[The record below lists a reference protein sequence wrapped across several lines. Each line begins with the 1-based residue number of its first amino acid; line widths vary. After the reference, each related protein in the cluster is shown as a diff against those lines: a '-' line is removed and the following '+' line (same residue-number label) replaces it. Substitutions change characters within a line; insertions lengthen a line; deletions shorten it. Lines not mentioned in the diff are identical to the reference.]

1 SARAADPRAPR
12 CSVSGAC
19 GFRAAQHRAAS
30 SMQEGR
36 RAGRRRA
43 VRSRLVRGPR
53 VRRRLRAVHRVA
65 DAAGSG
71 RQPSTSP
78 DTGQYVTCS
87 YRDGTTHI
95 VLEPLDFMAR
105 LAALVPPPRAPPTR
119 SHGVLAP
126 GSALRAAVTPSGRG
140 QGSSKQSKAQDEEGG
155 VQKKALGM
163 TWAQRLKRV
172 FAIEIET
179 CQRCGGKLEVIASI
193 EDAELIGRILEHRAQ
208 HGDDDL
214 RGTPF
219 APRAPPQPLLF

>member
-1 SARAADPRAPR
+1 MSRPAIAAERLSLTPQGD
-12 CSVSGAC
+12 VH
-19 GFRAAQHRAAS
+19 FR
-30 SMQEGR
+30 
-36 RAGRRRA
+36 
-43 VRSRLVRGPR
+43 LKTP
-53 VRRRLRAVHRVA
+53 
-65 DAAGSG
+65 
-71 RQPSTSP
+71 
-78 DTGQYVTCS
+78 

-105 LAALVPPPRAPPTR
+105 LAALVPPPRVHQTR
-119 SHGVLAP
+119 YHGVLAP

-155 VQKKALGM
+155 AQKKALGM

-193 EDAELIGRILEHRAQ
+193 ENAELIGRILEHRAQ

-219 APRAPPQPLLF
+219 APRAPPQPSLF